1 MTITRTLTWAA
12 VAAIAI
18 AVAIGLLA
26 MDDAPADD
34 GTGTPHAHAH
44 GGPAGSADAG
54 ADGDGSHTAG
64 WHRAGPFHLLVEP
77 LDPPLAEGRNRIS
90 VQVQSADG
98 APIDDARVRIAAQRR
113 DAGGEPVP
121 GAPVTTLQ
129 PAGDGRYRG
138 ELALDAA
145 GDHALAVDAET
156 PALGHG
162 DLTLRFTTGEPG
174 LRATSATPGGI
185 AHYTCSMHPSVR
197 EAGPGECPICGMD
210 LVPVTEAEQMSG
222 VITVDSQ
229 RRQLIGVETGTA
241 ERRVMTR
248 TVRAVGRVA
257 IDERRVSEVS
267 VKFDGW
273 IGELDADFV
282 GKRVQRGQR
291 LLTIY
296 SPELLSAQQEYL
308 QARQRLSGRDRDDS
322 LLRAARQ
329 RLLLWDIAP
338 SQIDAIERRGE
349 PMQHLPVAAPVSGT
363 VIEKGV
369 VAGSHARAG
378 QPLLRIAD
386 LSRVWIDAEVY
397 EPDLALIEAGMPAEV
412 TLPYLPNAAYR
423 ATVDYVYP
431 TLAADSRTGRIR
443 LVLDNADGRLRPE
456 MFARADLAVDLGEQ
470 LAVPEA
476 AVIVA
481 GDTRV
486 VFRDLGDGRLEP
498 VRVRTGRRADG
509 WVAITDGLQPGDA
522 VVTSGNFLL
531 AAEAKL
537 RLGID
542 QW

>member
-12 VAAIAI
+12 VAAIAV

-54 ADGDGSHTAG
+54 ADGHGSHAAG
-64 WHRAGPFHLLVEP
+64 WHRAGPFHLRVEP
-77 LDPPLAEGRNRIS
+77 LDPPLTEGRNRIS

-98 APIDDARVRIAAQRR
+98 APIDDARVRIAAQRQS
-113 DAGGEPVP
+113 AGGEPVP
-121 GAPVTTLQ
+121 GAPVTTLE

-138 ELALDAA
+138 ELALDAT

-197 EAGPGECPICGMD
+197 EAEPGECPICGMD
-210 LVPVTEAEQMSG
+210 LVPVTEAEQRSG
-222 VITVDSQ
+222 VITVDRQ

-248 TVRAVGRVA
+248 TVRAVGTVA

-338 SQIDAIERRGE
+338 SQVDAIERRGE

-363 VIEKGV
+363 VIEKRV

-397 EPDLALIEAGMPAEV
+397 EPDLALIEPGMPAEV
-412 TLPYLPNAAYR
+412 TLPYLPEASYD

-431 TLAADSRTGRIR
+431 TLEAGSRTGRIR

-456 MFARADLAVDLGEQ
+456 MFARADLAVDLGER

-498 VRVRTGRRADG
+498 VRVRTGRRAGG

-531 AAEAKL
+531 AAEARL